1 MFIRHGS
8 LEITLIWR
16 ILLIKLFNS
25 PCFQYHKKPV
35 LSFIVV
41 DLFTETSSFSDHLQE
56 AQVLALSQDAC
67 IDYYSHTGYEI
78 YDDMMC
84 AGHNNDDYTGACYV
98 SPSK

>member
-1 MFIRHGS
+1 MS
-8 LEITLIWR
+8 
-16 ILLIKLFNS
+16 FN
-25 PCFQYHKKPV
+25 
-35 LSFIVV
+35 VV

-84 AGHNNDDYTGACYV
+84 AGHNNDIYTGACYV
-98 SPSK
+98 SLSKYISLNKGENLASWILEKTTKKNPYVPILCS